1 LSGILLLIQRANM
14 KENKESIIYGKHP
27 VVDVIKSG
35 KSLDQVMLQQGTRGD
50 FEIELRHL
58 CKEFNIP
65 LKMVPKDRLN
75 RVTLGNHQGV
85 VALLSPISYYKLED
99 VLPMIYE
106 NSKVPLILLLDGV
119 TDVRNFG
126 SIARSAECCGAD
138 AIVIP
143 EKGTARI
150 NADALKTSAGALSKI
165 PICRVKT
172 IQTAVEFL
180 QLSGIQVLAS
190 DLRGTKKIQ
199 ELDLTGPT
207 AYIIGAEDEGVSP
220 HLLRKADDCFIIPQ
234 IGTTDSLNVAVATGI
249 MLYEV
254 VRQRG

>member
-1 LSGILLLIQRANM
+1 MRD
-14 KENKESIIYGKHP
+14 NKESIIYGKHP

-35 KSLDQVMLQQGTRGD
+35 KSIDQVMLQQGTRGA

-58 CKEFNIP
+58 CREFNIP
-65 LKMVPKDRLN
+65 MKVVPKDRLG
-75 RVTLGNHQGV
+75 RVTKGNHQGV
-85 VALLSPISYYKLED
+85 IAILSPISYYKLED

-106 NSKVPLILLLDGV
+106 KSEIPLILLLDGV

-126 SIARSAECCGAD
+126 SIARSAECCGAN

-165 PICRVKT
+165 PVCREKS
-172 IQTAVEFL
+172 IQSAVEFL

-190 DLRGTKKIQ
+190 DLRGQKKIQ
-199 ELDLTGPT
+199 ELDLKGPT

-220 HLLRKADDCFIIPQ
+220 HLLRKADECFIIPQ
-234 IGTTDSLNVAVATGI
+234 TGTTDSLNVSVAAGI

-254 VRQRG
+254 LRQRG